1 MLKELSIRNAK
12 RQSKDYLLYFITLAC
27 TVSFMYAFN
36 SLIFSDIVK
45 AFPSIGVLP
54 YMIIVA
60 SLLIVLIMGWIVG
73 YMTKYILKKR
83 SRELSIYMISGIPN
97 HSICRLIFY
106 ENALIGIFAFAIGL
120 PVGILFSQL
129 LEAVLSSM
137 FGMIYVLRWNFSFNA
152 TALTCLYFL
161 AMLFYAIRRN
171 NKWISKVTLYD
182 LLYYERQ
189 NEKKLLH
196 EVADLDA
203 LPVGAYNIRENGK
216 LGGRNTTANI
226 DIQTKKDKPGIDI
239 YINPGTVNES
249 VHIPVILSETGL
261 YDMVYNDFYIGEG
274 CDVVIVAG
282 CGIHNGGC
290 GTSQHD
296 GIHTFYVAKGAHV
309 KYIEKHYCEGEGSG
323 KRLMKLKR
331 RR

>member
-97 HSICRLIFY
+97 RSICRLIFY

-196 EVADLDA
+196 DGVSA
-203 LPVGAYNIRENGK
+203 LSLI
-216 LGGRNTTANI
+216 
-226 DIQTKKDKPGIDI
+226 
-239 YINPGTVNES
+239 
-249 VHIPVILSETGL
+249 HI
-261 YDMVYNDFYIGEG
+261 
-274 CDVVIVAG
+274 
-282 CGIHNGGC
+282 
-290 GTSQHD
+290 
-296 GIHTFYVAKGAHV
+296 
-309 KYIEKHYCEGEGSG
+309 
-323 KRLMKLKR
+323 
-331 RR
+331 

>member
-97 HSICRLIFY
+97 RSICRLIFY

-161 AMLFYAIRRN
+161 AMLFYAR
-171 NKWISKVTLYD
+171 
-182 LLYYERQ
+182 
-189 NEKKLLH
+189 
-196 EVADLDA
+196 
-203 LPVGAYNIRENGK
+203 
-216 LGGRNTTANI
+216 
-226 DIQTKKDKPGIDI
+226 
-239 YINPGTVNES
+239 
-249 VHIPVILSETGL
+249 
-261 YDMVYNDFYIGEG
+261 
-274 CDVVIVAG
+274 
-282 CGIHNGGC
+282 
-290 GTSQHD
+290 
-296 GIHTFYVAKGAHV
+296 
-309 KYIEKHYCEGEGSG
+309 
-323 KRLMKLKR
+323 
-331 RR
+331 